1 MEKEKKT
8 KYLLCIP
15 ATKLPTFSHYVSDF
29 ALYVILIFARILMVS
44 LQNSQVRLS
53 AEPPSKPYGFQDGS
67 KVVAQ
72 GVSF

>member
-1 MEKEKKT
+1 
-8 KYLLCIP
+8 
-15 ATKLPTFSHYVSDF
+15 
-29 ALYVILIFARILMVS
+29 MVS

-67 KVVAQ
+67 KVAQ